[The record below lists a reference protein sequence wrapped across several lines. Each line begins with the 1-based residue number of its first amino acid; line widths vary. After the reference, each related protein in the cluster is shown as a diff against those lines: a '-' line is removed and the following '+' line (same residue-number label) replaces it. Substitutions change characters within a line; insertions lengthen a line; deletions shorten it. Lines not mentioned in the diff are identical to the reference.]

1 MGLTEDENVVV
12 KQWGTHREFTFP
24 IKNHAEIAT
33 ARDWI
38 DKDRAANVAGARF
51 AYLKGSLVRLQFALI
66 NFVMDTLG
74 DEEVLKKI
82 ITDNNLKVSSKPF
95 TPVLPP
101 YMIKTAPYDAMD
113 RLEPREDRYKIE

>member
-1 MGLTEDENVVV
+1 M
-12 KQWGTHREFTFP
+12 KQWGTKREFDFP
-24 IKNHAEIAT
+24 IRNHAEIAT

-74 DEEVLKKI
+74 DEEILKKI
-82 ITDNNLKVSSKPF
+82 IAENNLSVSSKPF

-113 RLEPREDRYKIE
+113 RLEPREDRYKIEGEDLWLQ